1 MCAVINTQHY
11 LMLKIAYLNLKIGG
25 DSLAILEMNKIYI
38 YGLKNQRKGTLEF
51 LHKSETV
58 EIADAKAEE
67 YGLKRQETEKS
78 ISQFNE
84 YVASAAQA
92 LSILD
97 KYFPEKKR
105 MFSKRIESD
114 ESMYS
119 MDAEEI
125 NRVKKYIQDI
135 VRSEKEIKT
144 NEDSVSNI
152 SLKQLQITPYMTLDV
167 PMNCRGTKT
176 VRTRL
181 GTLEGEHTAEDIITK
196 LKDAKIGKYYFEILS
211 ATKQQT
217 YVWFLF
223 CADDE
228 ERFNAFLRGIGF
240 QEPSFSLSHRT
251 TKEKYDRLEEDKQK
265 LLSRNEE
272 IRHSIEGYIEYRT
285 EIELFYDHLVMR
297 REKYE
302 ALSHA
307 AITDNAFIITG
318 YIPKIKAAAIKKQL
332 EEKFGAVVELEDC
345 QRPEAPIAF
354 SNNAFASPVE
364 GITSD
369 YSMPSADDIDPNP
382 IMAFFYYLFFGMM
395 FSDAGYGLLMMIA
408 CGILGF
414 GNIME
419 KKKRKAYKMFFCCG
433 VSTTFWGI
441 MYGSFFGDM
450 IDTIAK
456 TFFNSPVRFKPI
468 LLNPTDKPLEL
479 LIISVA
485 FGMVHILTGLAIKFY
500 MTWKKGER
508 LDAVCD
514 TGFWIVALLGICFFA
529 GGMAGLGVLKN
540 IGIALAV
547 IGFGGLLVTG
557 GRKNKN
563 IIGKI
568 FGGVLSLYDITS
580 YVGDA
585 LSYSRLMALGLATG
599 VIASVIN
606 VLGSLGGASVVGVI
620 AFVLISI
627 FGHTLNFAIN
637 CLGAYVH
644 TNRLQYVEFYQKFY
658 EGGGRKFAPLA
669 MNTKYYNFSG
679 DK

>member
-1 MCAVINTQHY
+1 
-11 LMLKIAYLNLKIGG
+11 
-25 DSLAILEMNKIYI
+25 LAILEMDKIYI
-38 YGLKNQRKGTLEF
+38 YGLKEQRKGVLEF

-58 EIADAKAEE
+58 EIADAQAEE
-67 YGLKRQETEKS
+67 YGLKRQETVKS

-84 YVASAAQA
+84 YITSAAQA

-97 KYFPEKKR
+97 KYFPEKKG

-119 MDAEEI
+119 MDTEEI
-125 NRVKKYIQDI
+125 GRVNKHIYDI
-135 VRSEKEIKT
+135 IRAEKTIRT
-144 NEDSVSNI
+144 NEDSVSKI
-152 SLKQLQITPYMTLDV
+152 SLKQLQITPYMALDV
-167 PMNCRGTKT
+167 PMNFRGTKT
-176 VRTRL
+176 VRVRL
-181 GTLEGEHTAEDIITK
+181 GAIEGEKTAEDIANALNEAEISR
-196 LKDAKIGKYYFEILS
+196 YHFEILS

-217 YVWFLF
+217 YIWFVY
-223 CADDE
+223 CREDE
-228 ERFNAFLRGIGF
+228 EQFTAFLRGIGF
-240 QEPSFSLSHRT
+240 AEPSFSLSHRT
-251 TKEKYDRLEEDKQK
+251 TKAKFDKLEEDKQK
-265 LLSRNEE
+265 ILSNNDE
-272 IRHSIEGYIEYRT
+272 IKQSIEGYLRYRE

-307 AITDNAFIITG
+307 AVTDNAFIITG
-318 YIPKIKAAAIKKQL
+318 YIPEKNAAAVKKQL
-332 EEKFGAVVELEDC
+332 EEKFGAAVELEKC
-345 QRPEAPIAF
+345 SRQEAPVAF
-354 SNNAFASPVE
+354 SNNAFAAPVE

-369 YSMPSADDIDPNP
+369 YSMPSPDDIDPNP
-382 IMAFFYYLFFGMM
+382 IMSFFYYLFFGMM

-414 GNIME
+414 GNVLE
-419 KKKRKAYKMFFCCG
+419 KGKRRAYKMFFCCG

-450 IDTIAK
+450 IDTVAK

-500 MTWKKGER
+500 MTWRKGER

-514 TGFWIVALLGICFFA
+514 TGFWIISLVGICLFA
-529 GGMAGLGVLKN
+529 GGMAGIAVLKN
-540 IGIALAV
+540 IGIALIV
-547 IGFGGLLVTG
+547 VGFGGLLITG
-557 GRKNKN
+557 GRKKKN

-620 AFVLISI
+620 AFVVISV
-627 FGHTLNFAIN
+627 FGHSLNFAIN

-658 EGGGRKFAPLA
+658 EGGGRKFTPLA

-679 DK
+679 DKA